1 MMTLTKAYHYAHAS
15 DEIRQSTL
23 FSLKYHGGIFFF
35 LGGGGEGLSEIHV
48 SKIGIFSIICQQSN
62 KSCTFNFCLLKS

>member
-23 FSLKYHGGIFFF
+23 FSLKYHGGIILLFFF
-35 LGGGGEGLSEIHV
+35 FGGGEG
-48 SKIGIFSIICQQSN
+48 
-62 KSCTFNFCLLKS
+62 

>member
-23 FSLKYHGGIFFF
+23 FSLKYHGGIILFF
-35 LGGGGEGLSEIHV
+35 GGGGGLSEIHV
-48 SKIGIFSIICQQSN
+48 SIIGIFTIICQQSN

>member
-15 DEIRQSTL
+15 DEIRQSVL
-23 FSLKYHGGIFFF
+23 FSLKYHGGIIF
-35 LGGGGEGLSEIHV
+35 GGLSEIHV
-48 SKIGIFSIICQQSN
+48 SIIGIFSIFCQQSN